1 MHRAPAVPPAPAEV
15 DIPQRT
21 YVVKPGDTLD
31 EIADR
36 LYGDWSASQDL
47 LAANADQIADPQ
59 LICEGK
65 KLKVPPRRQ

>member
-1 MHRAPAVPPAPAEV
+1 V

-21 YVVKPGDTLD
+21 YGVKPGDTLD

-47 LAANADQIADPQ
+47 LAANEDQTRTPS
-59 LICEGK
+59 
-65 KLKVPPRRQ
+65 